1 MMSLDA
7 IAFDIDGTLYPN
19 IRFYV
24 RVVPFAMRHFRM
36 MLALGRTRQELR
48 RLRPGPEAF
57 YGEQARLLARE
68 SGVSAEEAVRFM
80 ETGIYRGW
88 EPIFSRVRPYEGL
101 RETLLEFRS
110 RGLKLGVL
118 SDFPAEDKLRRLGL
132 GDYWD
137 AVICSERIG
146 YLKPAR
152 EPFDALAVKLGCP
165 AGRILYVGN
174 NRSYDVGGAK
184 AAGFRTA
191 IVSPWKRAG
200 GADFAFGDYAK
211 LRKYV
216 LNEL

>member
-1 MMSLDA
+1 MSFDA

-24 RVVPFAMRHFRM
+24 RVAPFALRHLRM
-36 MLALGRTRQELR
+36 MIALGKTRKELR

-68 SGVSAEEAVRFM
+68 AGVSAEEAVRFM
-80 ETGIYRGW
+80 ETRIYRGW
-88 EPIFSRVRPYEGL
+88 EPIFSRVRTYKGL

-118 SDFPAEDKLRRLGL
+118 SDFPAEDKLERLGL
-132 GDYWD
+132 GDCWD
-137 AVICSERIG
+137 VVVCSERIG

-152 EPFDALAVKLGCP
+152 EPFDALAGMLGCP

-174 NRSYDVGGAK
+174 NRSYDVGGAR

-191 IVSPWKRAG
+191 IVSPWTKTD
-200 GADFAFGDYAK
+200 GADFAFRDYAK
-211 LRKYV
+211 LRNYV